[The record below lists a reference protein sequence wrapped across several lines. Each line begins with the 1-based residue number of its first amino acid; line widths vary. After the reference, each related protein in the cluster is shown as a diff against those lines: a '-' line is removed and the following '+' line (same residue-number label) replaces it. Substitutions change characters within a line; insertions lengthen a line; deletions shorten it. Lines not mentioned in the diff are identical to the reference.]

1 MQQLSNM
8 DASFLSL
15 ESPRTPMH
23 IGCVWTFSTTNT
35 KAMTFPRFKR
45 HISSRLPISPIFRRR
60 LSTLPMDIDQP
71 YWIEDPYF
79 DIDNHLKHVR
89 INDNKAASNK
99 DVSAQKNQFIN
110 DFFSQTLASDQ
121 PLWEMLFIESSAATD
136 DAFTVLLK
144 FHHAAVD
151 GMSAEKILSGLLS
164 VDKEGAEPL
173 EDNWVSE
180 SPSIVR
186 MTSNKIRSLYNSPKE
201 ALALTKTLSHSLKRS
216 LQLRFRD
223 KEQQPP
229 HFFMSPKSP
238 FNNEIK
244 STRHLSSAHLPL
256 NTIKSIRKAHPDY
269 TINDLVLAICS
280 GALRKQLITQGQLP
294 KTPLVAMAPVSKR
307 AGSEGHQ
314 GNLISPM
321 LVSLATDIECPVER
335 LKAINNHALKAKE
348 YNREVAMEQII
359 NHLPAWSSAWVT
371 KAYTRLRVANKL
383 NPIFNLIITNVPGP
397 RCPLYLD
404 GAELKSMEGMAPIVD
419 GMGLTLVITSYIDTL
434 TVGITSTPEMAVH
447 APSLIA
453 YLHESLEALERALI
467 PSEHAEKAIAS
478 PLSQAI

>member
-23 IGCVWTFSTTNT
+23 IGCVWTFSTTNSE
-35 KAMTFPRFKR
+35 AMTFPRFKR

-60 LSTLPMDIDQP
+60 LSTVPMDIDRP

-79 DIDNHLKHVR
+79 DIDNHLKHIR
-89 INDNKAASNK
+89 IDDKNATTDEKGAT
-99 DVSAQKNQFIN
+99 QKYQLIN

-121 PLWEMLFIESSAATD
+121 PLWEMLFIESSKD
-136 DAFTVLLK
+136 DGEFSVLLK

-164 VDKEGAEPL
+164 PDKKTAEPL
-173 EDNWVSE
+173 ADNWVSE
-180 SPSIVR
+180 SPSIIR
-186 MTSNKIRSLYNSPKE
+186 MTSNKIRSLYSSPKE
-201 ALALTKTLSHSLKRS
+201 AVALTKTLSHSLKRS

-294 KTPLVAMAPVSKR
+294 KSPLVAMAPVSKR

-359 NHLPAWSSAWVT
+359 NHLPAWSSAWAT
-371 KAYTRLRVANKL
+371 KAYTRLRVANKI

-434 TVGITSTPEMAVH
+434 TVAITSTPEMATH
-447 APSLIA
+447 APSLVS
-453 YLHESLEALERALI
+453 YLHESLEELKQALVPNENLERAVTSPI
-467 PSEHAEKAIAS
+467 STAI
-478 PLSQAI
+478 